1 MCTYFK
7 TETKDHSIGKILSEK
22 KKYGDTGLVSE
33 KTEDLLA
40 ELN

>member
-1 MCTYFK
+1 MCTHFK
-7 TETKDHSIGKILSEK
+7 IEAGDHFIGKILSE

-33 KTEDLLA
+33 NSEDLFA